1 MISGCAYLN
10 PYVEAYPKGVPSVT
24 VSTLPRTGE
33 AINLVDGWAQAVEQ
47 KRRDTSL
54 AQRSLNIATFGLAAG
69 AAIAPIYNAY
79 KDASSALALGAG
91 TAYTGNALFFSSD
104 QISLYGAAAV
114 SLVCIQQRGG
124 ALVSALSPEG
134 SAAELRS
141 RFILMLQGR
150 PPACLATPEYTKLK
164 VAFDSAYV
172 SMQRVEGSD
181 ESAAIKLRQA
191 GQNVVIALNQEID
204 KRAPTPEAIF
214 AAARSLAS
222 FAPVTT
228 AAPKLET
235 PRELGVC
242 PDEEKAFLVSQTGF
256 YEQKQKVADRALDGV
271 NGLDT
276 ACVFNAPAIPDLTVD
291 QDKIVLVAEAKVNIS
306 VRGGRPPYHGTWD
319 IDPASAGV
327 ILSQPTPDVFM
338 VQGIS
343 GIKEGSY
350 KLTIRDSSASGTSKV
365 VTVTAKAKT

>member
-1 MISGCAYLN
+1 M
-10 PYVEAYPKGVPSVT
+10 
-24 VSTLPRTGE
+24 
-33 AINLVDGWAQAVEQ
+33 NLIDGWAQAVEQ

-54 AQRSLNIATFGLAAG
+54 AQRSLNIVTFGLAAG
-69 AAIAPIYNAY
+69 AVIAPIYNAY
-79 KDASSALALGAG
+79 KDVSSALALGAG
-91 TAYTGNALFFSSD
+91 TAFTGNTLFFSSD
-104 QISLYGAAAV
+104 QISLYGAAAM
-114 SLVCIQQRGG
+114 SLACIQQRGG

-134 SAAELRS
+134 SASELRS
-141 RFILMLQGR
+141 RFVVMMQELPL
-150 PPACLATPEYTKLK
+150 ACLATPEYTRLK

-172 SMQRVEGSD
+172 SVQRVEGSD

-228 AAPKLET
+228 SAPSVST
-235 PRELGVC
+235 PRALGVGTC
-242 PDEEKAFLVSQTGF
+242 SDDERAFLISQMGL

-271 NGLDT
+271 NGLET

-291 QDKIVLVAEAKVNIS
+291 QEKITLVAEAKVNIS
-306 VRGGRPPYHGTWD
+306 VRGGRPPYRGTWD
-319 IDPASAGV
+319 TDPASAGV

-338 VQGIS
+338 VQGIA
-343 GIKEGSY
+343 GIKDGSY
-350 KLTIRDSSASGTSKV
+350 KLTIRDSSASGTTRV